1 MAEQNDNNFDRS
13 FSNID
18 WEIGQDDVFSNST
31 GSSNV
36 DMTIARCSKEL
47 SPVPVNQTPST
58 IIFCLDLHL

>member
-18 WEIGQDDVFSNST
+18 SEIGKDYVFSNSP

-36 DMTIARCSKEL
+36 DMNIARCSKEL